1 MYKYIE
7 MYNEIYFKVIWNV
20 QVILTTLKLQYYQF
34 FSRDAITQSTVLL
47 RQVVRPSVSNV
58 EVSWSHRLEFF
69 ENNFTVS

>member
-34 FSRDAITQSTVLL
+34 FSRDTTQSTVLL
-47 RQVVRPSVSNV
+47 WQVVSNV